1 MKRISIVLLAILA
14 FACVFVSCKKEPEP
28 VHEHEFDAGVE
39 TVHPSET
46 QDGLIVYTCTTC
58 GYKKEEVLPA
68 GHDFDENLQCRICK
82 GYKCGDDVVAVF
94 DETTKTM
101 TFKGKG
107 FVYDFESN
115 YNLSNE
121 KNSINLWGKVI
132 HGKIDNAVFE
142 DGVVGTGEYILSYA
156 TNLTSVKFGK
166 DVIEI
171 SPSSFYWCEKLS
183 TVDFGS
189 SKVKDI
195 GNYAFSGTNISSMN
209 LPSSLE
215 TIGSGCFQGSKLS
228 GKVELPE
235 GLKFMDRDVFYGTKV
250 NELSIPSTLSPNLAS
265 GSGSSCLGN
274 VGTLEKFT
282 VAEGNPYMK
291 ASDGKALVSIDG
303 TTLIA
308 VAAGAKDFAFAIP
321 SGIKVVGLYSFRG
334 WKGTSIVV
342 PEGVTKIE
350 DSAFRDCSSLLSVEL
365 PSSLESISGNAFEYC
380 RNLKKITIHKPKGSL
395 EGYETCWMKD
405 PYDNMKIEIIWDK

>member
-14 FACVFVSCKKEPEP
+14 FACLFVSCNNEPEP
-28 VHEHEFDAGVE
+28 VHTHEFDAGVE

-46 QDGLIVYTCTTC
+46 QDGLIVYTCMTC

-82 GYKCGDDVVAVF
+82 GYKCGDYVVAVF
-94 DETTKTM
+94 DDATNTM

-115 YNLSNE
+115 YNSSNE
-121 KNSINLWGKVI
+121 KNSINLWGKDI
-132 HGKIDNAVFE
+132 HDKINNAVFE
-142 DGVVGTGEYILSYA
+142 DGIVGTGEYILSYA
-156 TNLTSVKFGK
+156 GKLESVKFGK

-171 SPSSFYWCEKLS
+171 SLSSFYECEKLS

-215 TIGSGCFQGSKLS
+215 TIGSGCFQESKLS
-228 GKVELPE
+228 GEVELPE
-235 GLKFMDRDVFYGTKV
+235 GLKFMDWDVFYGTQIKA
-250 NELSIPSTLSPNLAS
+250 LSIPSTLSPNLAS

-274 VGTLEKFT
+274 VGTLVKFT

-291 ASDGKALVSIDG
+291 ALADGRALVSPGG

-308 VAAGAKDFAFAIP
+308 VAAGAKDFTIP
-321 SGIKVVGLYSFRG
+321 SGIEVVGLHSFRG
-334 WKGTSIVV
+334 WKGTSIGV

-350 DSAFRDCSSLLSVEL
+350 DSAFRGCSNLLSVEL

-380 RNLKKITIHKPKGSL
+380 RNLKKIIIHKPEGSL
-395 EGYETCWMKD
+395 EGYETYWMKD
-405 PYDNMKIEIIWDK
+405 TKVPEGITIIWNN

>member
-14 FACVFVSCKKEPEP
+14 FTCLFVSCKKEPEP
-28 VHEHEFDAGVE
+28 VHTHEFDAGIE

-68 GHDFDENLQCRICK
+68 GHDFDEKRQCRFCK
-82 GYKCGDDVVAVF
+82 GYKCGDYVVAVF
-94 DETTKTM
+94 DDATNTM

-107 FVYDFESN
+107 LVYDFESN
-115 YNLSNE
+115 YNSNNE
-121 KNSINLWGKVI
+121 KNSLNLWGKDI
-132 HGKIDNAVFE
+132 HDKINNAVFE

-171 SPSSFYWCEKLS
+171 SPSSFYECEKLS

-209 LPSSLE
+209 LPFSLE
-215 TIGSGCFQGSKLS
+215 TIGSGCFQESKLS
-228 GKVELPE
+228 GEVELPE
-235 GLKFMDRDVFYGTKV
+235 GLKFMDRDVFYGTQIKA
-250 NELSIPSTLSPNLAS
+250 LSIPSTLSPNLAS

-274 VGTLEKFT
+274 VRTLEKFT
-282 VAEGNPYMK
+282 VSEGNPYMK
-291 ASDGKALVSIDG
+291 ASDNGKALVSIDG

-308 VAAGAKDFAFAIP
+308 VAAGAEDFVIP
-321 SGIKVVGLYSFRG
+321 SGIKVVGLHSFRG

-350 DSAFRDCSSLLSVEL
+350 DSAFRGCSSLLSVKL

-380 RNLKKITIHKPKGSL
+380 RNLKEITIHKPEGSL

-405 PYDNMKIEIIWDK
+405 PYDDMKIEIIWNN